1 MKWKYWIVVTLS
13 LVVSLSVAGRDRH
26 GIGMAAAL
34 PGSSNAVSVVLDAD
48 QTIDDG
54 ILLGLDREL
63 RRIFYGTAMP
73 VELVIPD
80 LNAHPEFSNEILIA
94 RVRGVCR
101 IDAMPPLQAHR
112 ADTLGRT
119 LVTDGRIL
127 PYIELDCRQISGAV
141 KKQLIGQPTP
151 VRHRL
156 LGRAMARVLAHEI
169 YHVLAQTHE
178 HGPHG
183 VAAESFNGDDLVRE
197 RLDFRFE
204 ELEAMGLVPTMATH

>member
-26 GIGMAAAL
+26 GNGMTAPM
-34 PGSSNAVSVVLDAD
+34 PGSSNAVSVVLDPD

-80 LNAHPEFSNEILIA
+80 LSAHPEFSNDILIT

-101 IDAMPPLQAHR
+101 IDAMPPIQAHK

-141 KKQLIGQPTP
+141 RKQLIGKPEQE
-151 VRHRL
+151 RRRL
-156 LGRAMARVLAHEI
+156 LGRALARVLAHEI

-178 HGPHG
+178 HGPQG
-183 VAAESFNGDDLVRE
+183 VAAESLSGDDLVRE

-204 ELEAMGLVPTMATH
+204 DFEAMGLVPAMATH